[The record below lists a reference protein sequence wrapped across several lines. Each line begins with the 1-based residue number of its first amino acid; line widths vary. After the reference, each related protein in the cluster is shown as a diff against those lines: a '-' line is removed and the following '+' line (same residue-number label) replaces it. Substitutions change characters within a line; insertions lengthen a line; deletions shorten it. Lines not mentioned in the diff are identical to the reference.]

1 MPQYLG
7 YSAPNATFM
16 PLNDNIIEVWNLSHD
31 GQPLPDTLPDL
42 VRVLTL
48 NPQLKVLAE
57 NGFHDLAT
65 PFFNTE
71 KQHARMQ
78 TLPGLNPNLQVTFY
92 QGGHMIYLD
101 DVARPKMK
109 ADLFDYYRGQPVP
122 LALSLW
128 TLPAPWKDESP
139 AGTPTSTAVA
149 ATQ

>member
-1 MPQYLG
+1 
-7 YSAPNATFM
+7 M
-16 PLNDNIIEVWNLSHD
+16 PLNDDIIEAWDFSHA

-42 VRVLTL
+42 LGAIKL
-48 NPQLKVLAE
+48 NPKLKVLAE

-65 PFFNTE
+65 PFFTTE
-71 KQHARMQ
+71 KELARLQ
-78 TLPGLNPNLQVTFY
+78 TVRGLNPDLQVNFF

-109 ADLFDYYRGQPVP
+109 SDLVDYYRGQPIP

-128 TLPAPWKDESP
+128 TLPAPWRDESP
-139 AGTPTSTAVA
+139 AGTPTATAQA